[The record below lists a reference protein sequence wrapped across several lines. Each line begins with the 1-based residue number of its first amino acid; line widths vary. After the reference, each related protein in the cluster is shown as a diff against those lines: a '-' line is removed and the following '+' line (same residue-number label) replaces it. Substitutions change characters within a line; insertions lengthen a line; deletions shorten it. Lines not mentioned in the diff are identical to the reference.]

1 MAQKKG
7 ALPTLPLPYVPKRI
21 RTVNQ
26 WFYQTL
32 KGIALTSQCK
42 MGFRRTE
49 ACLQGSSCPCDL
61 WQSLLHQWSSV
72 KRELLKFEDSTQEPP
87 IELKRILAS
96 LYVLTRS
103 RNKYPATFKFK
114 FSCMKS

>member
-1 MAQKKG
+1 MAQRKG
-7 ALPTLPLPYVPKRI
+7 ALPTLPFPYVPKRI

-32 KGIALTSQCK
+32 KAIALTSQCK
-42 MGFRRTE
+42 RGFRGTE

-61 WQSLLHQWSSV
+61 WHGLLHQWRNV
-72 KRELLKFEDSTQEPP
+72 KRELLKLEATQEPP

-103 RNKYPATFKFK
+103 RNKYPATFKF
-114 FSCMKS
+114 SYMQP